1 VTSPVA
7 DTWTHRS
14 LTEQWQPG
22 GLLRIAAAL
31 GPDGLLRVED
41 TYQAIIAGDHP
52 DPSHV
57 DAYLL
62 TLRCAWL
69 DGNLVE
75 DPRAA
80 RALADAAGLAGP
92 PMFTP

>member
-1 VTSPVA
+1 MTSPAA

-14 LTEQWQPG
+14 LTEQVRPG

-41 TYQAIIAGDHP
+41 VYQAIIVGD
-52 DPSHV
+52 DPGGEPA
-57 DAYLL
+57 AYML
-62 TLRCAWL
+62 TLRSAWL

-80 RALADAAGLAGP
+80 RALADSAGLAGP